1 MPIGNGD
8 RRYSPSESVTAVT
21 DGTCSA
27 GLVAVTVTPGRI
39 APVLSVTWP
48 MMPAGF
54 DAPWPA
60 VAIVA
65 AESSSMTI
73 NKTMNAA
80 DPARDLR
87 FGDDIWPPR
96 VCSFRPGPF
105 MLTGN
110 ATPVRA
116 ALSFDEGTI

>member
-1 MPIGNGD
+1 M
-8 RRYSPSESVTAVT
+8 TAVT

-54 DAPWPA
+54 AAPWPA

-65 AESSSMTI
+65 PGEQIDENRQDDERGGSSPKRGGST
-73 NKTMNAA
+73 TT
-80 DPARDLR
+80 
-87 FGDDIWPPR
+87 F
-96 VCSFRPGPF
+96 
-105 MLTGN
+105 
-110 ATPVRA
+110 
-116 ALSFDEGTI
+116 ALLLVLVPN

>member
-65 AESSSMTI
+65 AGSRSMRI
-73 NKTMNAA
+73 KKRMNGA

-87 FGDDIWPPR
+87 FGDGIWPPR
-96 VCSFRPGPF
+96 VCSFRLEPF
-105 MLTGN
+105 L
-110 ATPVRA
+110 AD
-116 ALSFDEGTI
+116 L